1 MPIRIAFAS
10 TDGAYIDQHFGSAR
24 IFQVFDISGISYDLA
39 DTRRIEPSCGGNCGD
54 FGLLLK
60 LLDDCD
66 AVFVSKIGQG
76 AADYVIRQGKRVFE
90 ASGPVEGVIE
100 RIIADHLLEAGDVL

>member
-24 IFQVFDISGISYDLA
+24 IFQVFDIVGSSYDLV
-39 DTRRIEPSCGGNCGD
+39 DTRRTEPSCGGHCGGFD
-54 FGLLLK
+54 ALLEILE
-60 LLDDCD
+60 DCS
-66 AVFVSKIGQG
+66 AVFVTRIGQG
-76 AADYVIRQGKRVFE
+76 AADYVIRKGKRVFE

-100 RIIADHLLEAGDVL
+100 RIIAEHLLGAEGIE